1 MAHRVCPWWLGYLLA
16 SPVRRLLQDPRKIL
30 SPFIAGGMT
39 VLEPGP
45 GMGFFT
51 IEMARLVGEKG
62 TIVAVDIEPKM
73 LEGLRRRARREGVLD
88 RMDVRQAT
96 PSGLGLQDLDG
107 RVDFALAF
115 AVIHELPD
123 QERFFADVHA
133 ALKSGGEVLV
143 AEPRGHVKEPEFRAT
158 FAGCRRGGVS
168 RGRQTRHPAQP
179 LGRAC
184 EDMRRALPRLIGARR
199 SALCARCGPGVCR
212 AVQFSVPHRS
222 PGPRDHALS
231 KCSQRAGDVPGSGL
245 HRLRPGP

>member
-16 SPVRRLLQDPRKIL
+16 SPVRRLLQNPREIL
-30 SPFIAGGMT
+30 PPFIAEGMT

-51 IEMARLVGEKG
+51 IELARLVGERGK
-62 TIVAVDIEPKM
+62 IVAVDIEPKM
-73 LEGLRRRARREGVLD
+73 LAGLRRRARREGVLD

-133 ALKSGGEVLV
+133 ALKPGGKVLV
-143 AEPRGHVKEPEFRAT
+143 AEPRGHVKEPDFRAT
-158 FAGCRRGGVS
+158 LQVAAEAGFRVDGK
-168 RGRQTRHPAQP
+168 PAI
-179 LGRAC
+179 
-184 EDMRRALPRLIGARR
+184 PRSR
-199 SALCARCGPGVCR
+199 SAVL
-212 AVQFSVPHRS
+212 
-222 PGPRDHALS
+222 
-231 KCSQRAGDVPGSGL
+231 
-245 HRLRPGP
+245 LRT

>member
-1 MAHRVCPWWLGYLLA
+1 MSGRRPAALGFKAHTGWAAVVALA
-16 SPVRRLLQDPRKIL
+16 GPP
-30 SPFIAGGMT
+30 
-39 VLEPGP
+39 LEPEVALKRRVE
-45 GMGFFT
+45 
-51 IEMARLVGEKG
+51 IEARFEAG
-62 TIVAVDIEPKM
+62 AVYHTAQ
-73 LEGLRRRARREGVLD
+73 G
-88 RMDVRQAT
+88 
-96 PSGLGLQDLDG
+96 
-107 RVDFALAF
+107 LAF
-115 AVIHELPD
+115 AEADALIRSSEERKLPD

-133 ALKSGGEVLV
+133 ALKSGGKVLV